1 MGHGGW
7 HEMGERKAAGGPTGA
22 WTVISTAALSPTAKP
37 THQVPARGMMG
48 ETWGATQ
55 EYHTAGKTNRL
66 QQPRQ
71 RR

>member
-1 MGHGGW
+1 MRWVRG
-7 HEMGERKAAGGPTGA
+7 RVAAGGPTGA
-22 WTVISTAALSPTAKP
+22 WTVISTAAMSPTAKP
-37 THQVPARGMMG
+37 TPQVPARGTMG